1 LSGLSINLYI
11 VAITFLWQSQPTQAK
26 EVVLQFYQDR
36 LEEEVTSSL
45 RLEVLYLIL
54 LVVIEVSP
62 TSDHVTFNHTWA
74 GSLETGVS
82 MHQE

>member
-1 LSGLSINLYI
+1 MKVEEIIQTIIKICNE
-11 VAITFLWQSQPTQAK
+11 FQAK